1 MIRIDEIYNHTFWP
15 WIKQN
20 RPGRRLF
27 FCDPFGHTDP
37 EHLFNLGRD
46 YDETGFVFCH
56 DQEPIQLES
65 HRLLFESVF
74 DRNMDLVNDFNGT
87 IVVSELG
94 ENVDKLC
101 DAYSWRPVY
110 YFFHAW
116 ACLDWYRG
124 YDRTFLF
131 PEPKDRPPASHT
143 FMSPNR
149 IVGGERDHRVLFL
162 YHVIRNNLGHNHVS
176 APAVCPVEHQ
186 AIVDIAQRYINTY
199 ADIPQVL
206 TGANLPWLFE
216 HEQTQQM
223 TSCWLGNFA
232 EATAS
237 LIYVPTETVYFGRR
251 THITEK
257 TFKAIA
263 LGMPFI
269 LVAAAGSL
277 DYMRRYGFRTFGDVW
292 DESYDNETD
301 DIKRLESVANLLKDL
316 DSLSDRE
323 RHQIQSHVLPA
334 VEHNWNH
341 FYHGGLE
348 KILWPELVSML
359 NDI

>member
-15 WIKQN
+15 WLRQN

-27 FCDPFGHTDP
+27 FCDPFGHTGP
-37 EHLFNLGRD
+37 EHLYNLGRD
-46 YDETGFVFCH
+46 HDETGYIFCH
-56 DQEPIQLES
+56 DQEPVQLQS
-65 HRLLFESVF
+65 HRLLFETVW
-74 DRNMDLVNDFNGT
+74 DRNTDLREFNGT
-87 IVVSELG
+87 VVVSELG
-94 ENVDKLC
+94 DNVDKLC
-101 DAYSWRPVY
+101 QQYSWKPAY

-131 PEPKDRPPASHT
+131 PEPRHRDMPART

-149 IVGGERDHRVLFL
+149 IIAGERDHRVLFI
-162 YHVIRNNLGHNHVS
+162 YHVLRKRLEHNYIS
-176 APAVCPVEHQ
+176 APRVCPVEHREITAVAQ
-186 AIVDIAQRYINTY
+186 HYCNRYSDIT
-199 ADIPQVL
+199 QVL
-206 TGANLPWLFE
+206 EQSDLPWLFE
-216 HEQTQQM
+216 DEVTQQM
-223 TSCWLGNFA
+223 TSCWLSNFA
-232 EATAS
+232 EAMDS

-277 DYMRRYGFRTFGDVW
+277 EYMRRYGFRTFDGIW
-292 DESYDNETD
+292 DEGYDQETD
-301 DIKRLESVANLLKDL
+301 DFVRLERVVDLLSWIDQC
-316 DSLSDRE
+316 SGRE
-323 RHQIQSHVLPA
+323 RQQIFRHALPI

-348 KILWPELVSML
+348 SILWPELTGML
-359 NDI
+359 NGL